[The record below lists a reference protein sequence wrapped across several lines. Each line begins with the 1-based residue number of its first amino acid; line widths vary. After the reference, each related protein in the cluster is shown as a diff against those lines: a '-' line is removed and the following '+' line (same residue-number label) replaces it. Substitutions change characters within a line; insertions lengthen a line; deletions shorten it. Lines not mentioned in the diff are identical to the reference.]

1 MVNPVCA
8 SFFPYVFQSPQRAQN
23 GKIVKLGCAK
33 VDSWLL
39 ILPTLP
45 PVVACIILCEGKCD
59 I

>member
-23 GKIVKLGCAK
+23 GKIGMLRLTLGFLYCRHYHQLLHASFCVKESA
-33 VDSWLL
+33 
-39 ILPTLP
+39 TF
-45 PVVACIILCEGKCD
+45 D